1 MLYNQIL
8 VRFGDLTL
16 KGKNQNTFL
25 RALYK
30 LIEKKLE
37 GLNVEIENRHDRV
50 YIHLNNEDVNKVI
63 ERLNL
68 VSGISSYS
76 LVVKCSDDID
86 DIKTNALALMKERVN
101 TKTTFKVNT
110 RRADKNYPLHS
121 MEITK
126 IISGYVLANHHD
138 LVVDVHNPSVELNIE
153 LRNNACYLYNTNI
166 RALGGYPVG
175 IAGKGLLMLSGGID
189 SPVAGFLA
197 MKQGVEIECIHFE
210 STPLTS
216 IESAQKVVDLVKKLA
231 KYAPNNKIVVH
242 MVPFKEL
249 HMALLDNVPESYN
262 ITIMRRMMY
271 RIATKLAIKKNCLC
285 IINGESVGQVASQTL
300 GSMNTINSV
309 TNYPILRP
317 LCTYDKQDIITL
329 SKKIGCYDL
338 SIKPFE
344 DCCTVYVPKAPATSP
359 KIEKAIE
366 FEKAFD
372 YEKMVNDAVENTNS
386 ILIDKDSDL
395 DLSFLGLE
403 VREVIKELNTK

>member
-16 KGKNQNTFL
+16 KGKNQRVFL
-25 RALYK
+25 NALYK
-30 LIEKKLE
+30 LMAVKMK
-37 GLNVEIENRHDRV
+37 GLQVEIENQHDRIF
-50 YIHLNNEDVNKVI
+50 IHLLNENVDKVI

-76 LVVKCSDDID
+76 LVVKCGTALEE
-86 DIKTNALALMKERVN
+86 IKKTSLELMREVADKPVR
-101 TKTTFKVNT
+101 FKVNT
-110 RRADKNYPLHS
+110 KRANKNYPLDS
-121 MEITK
+121 MEITRHV
-126 IISGYVLANHHD
+126 SGYVLANHSF
-138 LVVDVHNPSVELNIE
+138 LKVDVHNPEISLNIE
-153 LRNNACYLYNTNI
+153 LRRDACYLYNTEY

-175 IAGKGLLMLSGGID
+175 VAGKGLLMLSGGID

-216 IESAQKVVDLVKKLA
+216 IESAQKVVDLVKKMA
-231 KYAPNNKIVVH
+231 KYAPDNRINLH

-271 RIATKLAIKKNCLC
+271 RIATRLAMKKDCLC

-300 GSMNTINSV
+300 NSMNTINSV

-317 LCTYDKQDIITL
+317 LCTYDKQDIIRL
-329 SKKIGCYDL
+329 SKKIDCYDL

-344 DCCTVYVPKAPATSP
+344 DCCTVYVPKAPATAP
-359 KIEKAIE
+359 KIEKAE
-366 FEKAFD
+366 AYEQAFD
-372 YEKMVNDAVENTNS
+372 YEKMVEEAVENTTS
-386 ILIDKDSDL
+386 ITIDVDSDL
-395 DLSFLGLE
+395 ELPLLGLE
-403 VREVIKELNTK
+403 VREVLKNL

>member
-30 LIEKKLE
+30 LIECKLA
-37 GLNVEIENRHDRV
+37 GLVVEIENKHDRV
-50 YIHLNNEDVNKVI
+50 YIHLNNEDVDKVI

-76 LVVKCSDDID
+76 LVVKCSTDID
-86 DIKTNALALMKERVN
+86 DIKNNALALMKERVT
-101 TKTTFKVNT
+101 TKTKFKVNS
-110 RRADKNYPLHS
+110 RRADKSFPLHS
-121 MEITK
+121 MELTK
-126 IISGYVLANHHD
+126 VISSHLLRNHD
-138 LVVDVHNPSVELNIE
+138 NLVVDVHNPEVELNIE
-153 LRNNACYLYNTNI
+153 IRNNACYLYNTNI

-197 MKQGVEIECIHFE
+197 MKQGVDIECIHFE

-216 IESAQKVVDLVKKLA
+216 IESAQKVIDLVKKLA
-231 KYAPNNKIVVH
+231 KYAPNNKIMVH
-242 MVPFKEL
+242 MIPFKEL

-271 RIATKLAIKKNCLC
+271 RIATKLAIEKNCMC

-300 GSMNTINSV
+300 GSMRTINSV

-317 LCTYDKQDIITL
+317 LCTYDKQDIINI
-329 SKKIGCYDL
+329 SRKIDCYDL

-359 KIEKAIE
+359 KIEKALE
-366 FEKAFD
+366 YEKLFD
-372 YEKMVNDAVENTNS
+372 YETLVDEAVANTNS

-403 VREVIKELNTK
+403 VREVLKELNSK